1 MSNTSIEKRVIKAAN
16 SILYEKK
23 IVSVTDI
30 FLHMGW
36 LNSTLV
42 QDWRKG
48 KVPFLEK
55 VIQTNL
61 NKISRAIRI
70 FQSWANK
77 NDLKPSETAYL
88 LKTGRT
94 KRELQFTKYGDE
106 NLERAY
112 RTHYLSPELSEKKA
126 EKLLQKS
133 SKPED
138 IIVYILVKDARC
150 SECLKELFK
159 GNLLYMEAGK
169 PLCLDCAG
177 LSHLEY
183 LPSGDA
189 NLTRRAKKQS
199 GLWAVVVQY
208 SRTRKRY
215 ERRGLLVEKEAL
227 KVDNTDE
234 R

>member
-1 MSNTSIEKRVIKAAN
+1 MSKTSIEKRVIEAAN
-16 SILYEKK
+16 SILHEKK
-23 IVSVTDI
+23 FVSVTDI

-36 LNSTLV
+36 LNSALV

-48 KVPFLEK
+48 KVPYLER

-61 NKISRAIRI
+61 NKISRAIRF
-70 FQSWANK
+70 FQSWAK
-77 NDLKPSETAYL
+77 NNNLKPSETAYL

-94 KRELQFTKYGDE
+94 KRDLQFTKYGDE

-126 EKLLQKS
+126 EKLLEKS
-133 SKPED
+133 TKPED
-138 IIVYILVKDARC
+138 IVVFMLVKDAHC
-150 SECLKELFK
+150 SQCSKELLRGDMLF
-159 GNLLYMEAGK
+159 MEADK

-189 NLTRRAKKQS
+189 KLTRRAKKKS
-199 GLWAVVVQY
+199 ALWALVVRY
-208 SRTRKRY
+208 SRARKRY
-215 ERRGLLVEKEAL
+215 ERLGLLVEKEAL
-227 KVDNTDE
+227 KEAEKETI
-234 R
+234 